1 MIVVCVCVCVDGCV
15 SGICLYVCICVC
27 VCMHVYVCVYVCVY
41 MYVCVCLCIMCVF
54 LVVKHNNN
62 DYSVQTN
69 IKSHDYMRV
78 NNSEPCDNPISSMF
92 THCKTAATN

>member
-1 MIVVCVCVCVDGCV
+1 MCVYVCVCVCTSMSVYMCA
-15 SGICLYVCICVC
+15 CIC
-27 VCMHVYVCVYVCVY
+27 M
-41 MYVCVCLCIMCVF
+41 CVCLCIMCVF

-69 IKSHDYMRV
+69 IKSHDYTRV